1 MISRCWRQD
10 NNCRP
15 DSNRRIVRGR
25 SSASMRAAR
34 RVVSATL
41 TRIVNGEH
49 VGTTMPDALD
59 MFHQWEAMR

>member
-1 MISRCWRQD
+1 MPTSQLVRETEAFSLVPWRTPPAD
-10 NNCRP
+10 P
-15 DSNRRIVRGR
+15 
-25 SSASMRAAR
+25 ASMRAAR